1 MRKFKLLS
9 SGLSWIAAK
18 LAERRAYVALVGAY
32 LVFVIAVGITLFKPL
47 QTLFSTTVLN
57 SESEAEMR
65 TGTIRFTPTQDDLCR
80 ELEFDNPSGRFR
92 DKGLKPCG
100 EPAPKNQSDKPITTF
115 DKIRDS
121 FNNR

>member
-1 MRKFKLLS
+1 MRKLLS
-9 SGLSWIAAK
+9 SGLSQIAAT
-18 LAERRAYVALVGAY
+18 LAERRAYAALAGVY
-32 LVFVIAVGITLFKPL
+32 LIFVIAVGFALFKPL
-47 QTLFSTTVLN
+47 QTLFSTAVLH

-65 TGTIRFTPTQDDLCR
+65 TGTIRFAPTHDDLCR